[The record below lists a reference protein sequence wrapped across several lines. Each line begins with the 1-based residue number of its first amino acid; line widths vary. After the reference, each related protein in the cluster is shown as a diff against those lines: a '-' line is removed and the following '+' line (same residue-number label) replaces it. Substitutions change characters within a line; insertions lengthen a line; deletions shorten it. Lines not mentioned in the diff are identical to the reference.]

1 MWYIGNQKMDKAT
14 EYLILQEAEWSH
26 IIDNLKSMALN
37 AQKVFLKPNINTL
50 KTLAKKLKTRDL
62 KDVER
67 EAIRRIPGF
76 KKDFSEA
83 QEKTSKLKFA
93 NKSTS
98 RGLALAT
105 ALVSSTTG
113 KSVNEV
119 IKKGEM
125 GVRNAKILPTP
136 GLFQLLAF
144 GLFVTFIISIFLT
157 DGGVIMPAI
166 KVALQAI
173 GMLVVMLGQI
183 IKAIIRIA
191 QILAPNKAGA
201 AADTADTLGSFWDA
215 TQTPSSIPGDIGI
228 INPDAAMAW
237 IIKALGF

>member
-1 MWYIGNQKMDKAT
+1 MWCIGNQKMDKAT

-26 IIDNLKSMALN
+26 IVDNLKSIALN

-50 KTLAKKLKTRDL
+50 KTLAKKLKARDL

-67 EAIRRIPGF
+67 EAVRRIPGF
-76 KKDFSEA
+76 KKDFLEA
-83 QEKTSKLKFA
+83 QEKTPKLNFA

-113 KSVNEV
+113 RSVNEV

-166 KVALQAI
+166 QAALKAI
-173 GMLVVMLGQI
+173 GMLVVMLGHL
-183 IKAIIRIA
+183 IKTLVELLGGVPKGFGVGPAIQ
-191 QILAPNKAGA
+191 QILPGLKG
-201 AADTADTLGSFWDA
+201 DSIDLQQLLQQPDILGYSNL
-215 TQTPSSIPGDIGI
+215 Q
-228 INPDAAMAW
+228 
-237 IIKALGF
+237 